1 MPPARRPSGRP
12 RPPLPDPRSGTG
24 PGTGHPPPTDGD
36 GTDVLLLT
44 EDADLLAAVSRL
56 AAAAGCGLRQA
67 PGAGAQTDGLVLV
80 GPDADPARVARA
92 RDGGADVVLVGCA
105 PVAPDWWQAA
115 AALDVDHA
123 AVLPEAEPWLLDRL
137 ADAADGPPRRGRV
150 VGVLG
155 GSGGAGASLVA
166 AALATAAC
174 DAGEDVLLLDAD
186 PHSGGADLLLGA
198 DQLPGLRWGD
208 LAGLTG
214 RVRPDVLRACV
225 DAGTDRGSGGSLHV
239 LAGDRTG
246 AGPALVE
253 AVPAVLDA
261 ARRTFG
267 ITVLDLPRGALGDL
281 PDEVL
286 SGCEEVLVVLP
297 GTTRAAAAACSVVDG
312 VRRRPLPPP
321 VRVVV
326 RDVGTSAV
334 PAELADVVGAPLAGV
349 LRSERELDAGLERGE
364 GLPVGRRSG
373 LRGLAARWVADTGP
387 ARWTA

>member
-1 MPPARRPSGRP
+1 MPPTPRPSGHPRRTGTDP
-12 RPPLPDPRSGTG
+12 RPGTEPH
-24 PGTGHPPPTDGD
+24 PGAGG
-36 GTDVLLLT
+36 DVLLLT
-44 EDADLLAAVSRL
+44 ADVDLLAAVSRL
-56 AAAAGCGLRQA
+56 AAASGCGLQRTGG
-67 PGAGAQTDGLVLV
+67 PGTPPVGLVLA
-80 GPDADPARVARA
+80 GADADPAEVSRA
-92 RDGGADVVLVGCA
+92 RSGGPDVVLVGCA
-105 PVAPDWWQAA
+105 PVPPDWWQAA
-115 AALDVDHA
+115 AVLDVDHA

-137 ADAADGPPRRGRV
+137 ADAAEGPPRRGRV

-225 DAGTDRGSGGSLHV
+225 DAGADRGPGGSLHV
-239 LAGDRTG
+239 LAGDRSG
-246 AGPALVE
+246 AGPAVVD

-267 ITVLDLPRGALGDL
+267 LTVLDLARGALDGL

-286 SGCEEVLVVLP
+286 SG
-297 GTTRAAAAACSVVDG
+297 
-312 VRRRPLPPP
+312 
-321 VRVVV
+321 
-326 RDVGTSAV
+326 
-334 PAELADVVGAPLAGV
+334 
-349 LRSERELDAGLERGE
+349 
-364 GLPVGRRSG
+364 
-373 LRGLAARWVADTGP
+373 
-387 ARWTA
+387 